1 MQVESKI
8 LSKCFLIFILEL
20 LINTVLPLRSN
31 SSPPP
36 RSPPPTQC
44 LFNLEALRGSPL
56 EGRDIFLIKAAFG
69 SEALI
74 RGLCGAY
81 LRADA
86 YKRKCSKTED
96 AQYS

>member
-31 SSPPP
+31 S
-36 RSPPPTQC
+36 SPPPTQC